1 MKPISIFFTVLIL
14 SILFI
19 SVSFAQD
26 DVSAELIPE
35 AINARIAQYRMGDII
50 IETKPGAEVKI
61 EQIRHEFLFG
71 TAIPNSLAENSSNP
85 MSPEDR
91 KMYLKILKENFN
103 YAVHENALKWYDCE
117 VKKDSVDYSV
127 ADRIWEMCNELNIPM
142 RGHCIFWAKEKYA
155 MDWQK
160 KLNYDELHRKVLSR
174 AMDVTRHFK
183 GRITEFDLNN
193 EMINGDFFRR
203 RFGYGIINEMALAA
217 KVGNPDVKLCVNDYE
232 VLVEGD
238 VNDESYITQIQNL
251 LDDGVPIEG
260 IGCQAHTITSDEVDS
275 TGIAATTPEHFQGTL
290 DKLAKFNLPIKITE
304 CLFTADKEEDIAKEL
319 RKYFPICFA
328 HPSVE
333 AILMWGFWE
342 GDHWKPHTAMW
353 KTDWKATPQALAYR
367 DLVFNQWWT
376 QISDKA
382 DKNGKFKAHAF
393 YGDYVISSSGKTKNV
408 TLSKKDKFVKVTFK

>member
-1 MKPISIFFTVLIL
+1 VKPISIFFTVLIL
-14 SILFI
+14 SILF
-19 SVSFAQD
+19 VSASFTQD
-26 DVSAELIPE
+26 DVSAELTPE
-35 AINARIAQYRMGDII
+35 AINARIAAYRMGDII
-50 IETKPGAEVKI
+50 IETKPDAEIKI

-238 VNDESYITQIQNL
+238 VNDESYITQAARHIPSLLMKLTLPALRQLHLNIFRELLINSQNST
-251 LDDGVPIEG
+251 
-260 IGCQAHTITSDEVDS
+260 CQLKSLNVCL
-275 TGIAATTPEHFQGTL
+275 P
-290 DKLAKFNLPIKITE
+290 PIKKRI
-304 CLFTADKEEDIAKEL
+304 LPKSFVSI
-319 RKYFPICFA
+319 FQFA
-328 HPSVE
+328 LPTPVS
-333 AILMWGFWE
+333 
-342 GDHWKPHTAMW
+342 KP
-353 KTDWKATPQALAYR
+353 
-367 DLVFNQWWT
+367 F
-376 QISDKA
+376 
-382 DKNGKFKAHAF
+382 
-393 YGDYVISSSGKTKNV
+393 
-408 TLSKKDKFVKVTFK
+408 